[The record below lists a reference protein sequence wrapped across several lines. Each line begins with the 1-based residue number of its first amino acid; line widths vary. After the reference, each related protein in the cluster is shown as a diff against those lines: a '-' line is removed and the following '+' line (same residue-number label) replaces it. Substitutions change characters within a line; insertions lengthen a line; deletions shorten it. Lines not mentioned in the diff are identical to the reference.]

1 MDIIKRIAPNLPK
14 SIQRPGNESNE
25 ADGIR
30 KRTNHR
36 KLPLPSIILANAR
49 SINNKVDELDALVKF
64 HHAYK
69 NASAIAITETWL
81 SDKIADSH
89 ISIDGFNLFR
99 ADRDTNATNK
109 SCGGGCLW
117 LIKKEWCTNTTVHRH
132 FLSSDLELLHIKC
145 RPHYLPREINVLNL
159 LAIYIPPDAN
169 TKSATTI

>member
-14 SIQRPGNESNE
+14 SIQRPRQRGKRRGRN
-25 ADGIR
+25 R

-99 ADRDTNATNK
+99 ADRDTNTTNK

-117 LIKKEWCTNTTVHRH
+117 LIKKEWCTNTTVHRR

-159 LAIYIPPDAN
+159 FAI
-169 TKSATTI
+169 